1 MWYNYDRK
9 AETVKYYMTVH
20 LSISFTDNFLAN
32 FATSVQSPFTFN
44 AFSGN
49 IFVVASNSCVST
61 SACFSVNSNYFYKC
75 AGIAIDMPNCSNLLQ
90 NIVALS
96 GAVYS
101 SSSVTSINDFVSIG
115 NNKLQS
121 TPLKITGSTGSVT
134 LPVLRLTISNSY
146 FVGDVD

>member
-1 MWYNYDRK
+1 
-9 AETVKYYMTVH
+9 
-20 LSISFTDNFLAN
+20 
-32 FATSVQSPFTFN
+32 
-44 AFSGN
+44 
-49 IFVVASNSCVST
+49 
-61 SACFSVNSNYFYKC
+61 
-75 AGIAIDMPNCSNLLQ
+75 MPNCPNLLP

-101 SSSVTSINDFVSIG
+101 SSSVTSISGFVSIG

-121 TPLKITGSTGSVT
+121 TPLKITGSIGSVT